1 MRTYLLLFCVST
13 LISLASGSSTVV
25 VLADSEILQLLQQ
38 LVFNQIDGMDIPYS
52 LLVAN
57 GLNHQSILD
66 FLFRLGYFV
75 MLNR

>member
-13 LISLASGSSTVV
+13 LIGLATGSSTVV
-25 VLADSEILQLLQQ
+25 VLSDSEILQLLQQ
-38 LVFNQIDGMDIPYS
+38 LVFSRIDGMDIPYS

-66 FLFRLGYFV
+66 LLLRLGYFV